1 MEIVKNKL
9 NSDDLYI
16 KPVGRIDV
24 NTATDFGCEVNDEL
38 DDIKNLVLDFEEVV
52 YISSIGLRV
61 LLELQKRMA
70 AQGSM
75 KLIHVRD
82 EVMEIFNMTGF
93 SKILNIL

>member
-70 AQGSM
+70 TQGSM

>member
-1 MEIVKNKL
+1 MKMIKNKL

-16 KPVGRIDV
+16 KPIGRIDV

-38 DDIKNLVLDFEEVV
+38 DDVKNLILDFAEVV

-61 LLELQKRMA
+61 LLEFQKRMA
-70 AQGSM
+70 TQGSM
-75 KLIHVRD
+75 KLIHVQD

-93 SKILNIL
+93 SKILNIV